1 MTDPKENQS
10 EVMFIDKELDEATE
24 RYLEYTLNLTGEEYT
39 QYRQDLRNTDFYDIE
54 D

>member
-24 RYLEYTLNLTGEEYT
+24 RYLECVHST
-39 QYRQDLRNTDFYDIE
+39 
-54 D
+54 